1 MKVFGVLN
9 DTGSKDYVIECLGE
23 RYLCRR
29 RGQKFE
35 LHGRVGTMKELKRY
49 VAEEASQA
57 EPEPEETVVLDI
69 SREWK
74 TDPAALLAMLYEGMT
89 VDRDAIMDTLD
100 SWGYVT
106 PEGEIDTVSA
116 RSTYKALHEDK
127 IYDN

>member
-1 MKVFGVLN
+1 MQVYGVN
-9 DTGSKDYVIECLGE
+9 RCDGTKDYVIEHEGVQ
-23 RYLCRR
+23 YLCTRQ
-29 RGQKFE
+29 GQKFE
-35 LHGRVGTMKELKRY
+35 LHGRVGTMKSLKEY
-49 VAEEASQA
+49 VATLGN
-57 EPEPEETVVLDI
+57 EPEAPQETVVLDI

-106 PEGEIDTVSA
+106 PDGDVDTVSA